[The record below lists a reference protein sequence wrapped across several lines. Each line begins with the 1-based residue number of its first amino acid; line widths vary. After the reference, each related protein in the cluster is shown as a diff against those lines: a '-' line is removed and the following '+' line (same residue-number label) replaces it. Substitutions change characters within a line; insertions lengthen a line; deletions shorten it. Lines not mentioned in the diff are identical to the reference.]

1 MSKIRTMSKHKAE
14 AFVLV
19 ADGSGVVET
28 LRSREKRMTG
38 DWEAG
43 GKLLVANIQPKAGKE
58 AVLNG

>member
-1 MSKIRTMSKHKAE
+1 MRMRKKGKAVGF
-14 AFVLV
+14 AVALV

-38 DWEAG
+38 NWEAG

-58 AVLNG
+58 AVQHG